1 MKYLVQLRPP
11 QFVFLVALSL
21 AAIPGLA
28 VQSEADNIT
37 ITFKD
42 ANEAIS
48 ASTTDT
54 SNRVQVVECPDLAAP
69 FENCI
74 VHVSQPSAGATI
86 SSANFPFQPGNT
98 TVLIGDPG
106 GSTISDLLGYGPC
119 SLPNCSGGGTSGPP
133 FVAYNLNFN
142 SDPSTEAPFGSLG
155 DSCSGGCQVIETGA
169 EQLAG
174 TVTWSDGSV
183 DTINFN
189 SDTEVPEP
197 SSFLL
202 ILPGFAAMCA
212 ARRVRPF
219 VRPVQA

>member
-37 ITFKD
+37 ITFND
-42 ANEAIS
+42 SAEAIS
-48 ASTTDT
+48 ALTTDT
-54 SNRVQVVECPDLAAP
+54 SGRVQVVECPDPAAP
-69 FENCI
+69 FESCI
-74 VHVSQPSAGATI
+74 VHVRQPGAATI

-98 TVLIGDPG
+98 TVVIGDPG

-119 SLPNCSGGGTSGPP
+119 SIPNCSGGDTSGPP
-133 FVAYNLNFN
+133 FVAYEMNFN
-142 SDPSTEAPFGSLG
+142 SDPSTETPSGILG
-155 DSCSGGCQVIETGA
+155 NSCSAVGGCQIIERGV

-174 TVTWSDGSV
+174 TVTWSDGTV

-197 SSFLL
+197 SSIVLF
-202 ILPGFAAMCA
+202 LPGIAAMCA
-212 ARRVRPF
+212 ARRFHPF
-219 VRPVQA
+219 VRPA